1 MAINYGTIAFLGVI
15 IVGSLFA
22 QQISFTRM
30 YEWLTTQEQDAAD
43 AKKTADAKKSTD
55 AKKSDDAKKSADEK
69 KK

>member
-30 YEWLTTQEQDAAD
+30 YEGLTTQEQAAADEKKAAYEKKAAD
-43 AKKTADAKKSTD
+43 AKAKKDADAKK
-55 AKKSDDAKKSADEK
+55 K
-69 KK
+69 

>member
-30 YEWLTTQEQDAAD
+30 YEGLTTQEQAAADEKKAAD
-43 AKKTADAKKSTD
+43 AKAKKDADAKK
-55 AKKSDDAKKSADEK
+55 K
-69 KK
+69 

>member
-30 YEWLTTQEQDAAD
+30 YEGLTTQEQAAADEKKAAD
-43 AKKTADAKKSTD
+43 AKAKKDADAKKG
-55 AKKSDDAKKSADEK
+55 K
-69 KK
+69 